1 MSHIQIFAGVLAVIA
16 IAGPVSIFIRD
27 LYKLAFPHTVVI
39 TDENGDV
46 LGEISAESV
55 TKSNANELARL
66 HERIRQSGHVFTHS
80 T

>member
-1 MSHIQIFAGVLAVIA
+1 MSYLQFVAGVMAGIAVA
-16 IAGPVSIFIRD
+16 VPVSIFIRD
-27 LYKLAFPHTVVI
+27 LYKLAFPHSVVI

-55 TKSNANELARL
+55 TKSNAGELGRL

>member
-1 MSHIQIFAGVLAVIA
+1 MTHLQS
-16 IAGPVSIFIRD
+16 IAGFIAFAAVVVPISIFIRD
-27 LYKLAFPHTVVI
+27 LYKLALPHSVII
-39 TDENGDV
+39 TDKNGDV

-55 TKSNANELARL
+55 TKSDANELARL